1 MKKAVVVLG
10 DALGST
16 AATSSDGAPIEV
28 GEVPLANFC
37 CLVQHAESHEAAL
50 ERFITAVLSGN
61 TAEAE
66 RVLADLDS
74 LSPSVQ
80 PSIAADLV
88 AAFSDARA
96 ELKVNSLACK
106 IHNVCVPDQP
116 FMDRLLAV
124 LDDLSSRAQPPSPRL
139 PRARCPAS
147 AIPQC

>member
-16 AATSSDGAPIEV
+16 AATSSEGAPIEV
-28 GEVPLANFC
+28 REVPLANFC
-37 CLVQHAESHEAAL
+37 CLVQHAESHEDEL
-50 ERFITAVLSGN
+50 ECFIASALSGN
-61 TAEAE
+61 TAAAE

-74 LSPSVQ
+74 LSPKIQSTV
-80 PSIAADLV
+80 AAELV

-124 LDDLSSRAQPPSPRL
+124 LDDLSSWPSRL
-139 PRARCPAS
+139 LHACLVHGAIQRC
-147 AIPQC
+147 

>member
-37 CLVQHAESHEAAL
+37 RLVQHAESHEAAL

-74 LSPSVQ
+74 LSPSVL
-80 PSIAADLV
+80 PSIAADLM
-88 AAFSDARA
+88 AAFSEAPA
-96 ELKVNSLACK
+96 ELRVNFARVQDSQC
-106 IHNVCVPDQP
+106 
-116 FMDRLLAV
+116 
-124 LDDLSSRAQPPSPRL
+124 SRARSALHGPPVGC
-139 PRARCPAS
+139 AG
-147 AIPQC
+147 

>member
-16 AATSSDGAPIEV
+16 AATSSEGAPIEV
-28 GEVPLANFC
+28 REVPLANFC

-61 TAEAE
+61 TAEAA
-66 RVLADLDS
+66 RTLADPDS

-96 ELKVNSLACK
+96 ELRVNSLACK
-106 IHNVCVPDQP
+106 IHNVCVPDEP

-124 LDDLSSRAQPPSPRL
+124 LDDLSSWPSRL
-139 PRARCPAS
+139 LHACLVHGAIQRC
-147 AIPQC
+147 